1 MLSTYN
7 KRLEPGAITRL
18 RPLPP
23 SYFCTCH
30 SQTMPC
36 SPARLT
42 TTVILCAATLLLS
55 ACLVRTRVVG
65 PPGKVANRPLLTA
78 HKEELIDRIHQ
89 MSDRIQSFTMKTDM
103 AASVGSLY
111 SGAVKDYATIAG
123 VLLYRRPDS
132 IRIIGQDPVVH
143 STLFDMASIGNEFR
157 LSIPSKS
164 RFVEGANDAP
174 AKSANKLENLRPVAF
189 LSALLIEPPD
199 AKTDVTLMEDD
210 TDETKAVYI
219 LFIIRRRGDQLRL
232 LRNVYFDRYTL
243 QIVRQKTFDPSGA
256 ILSESKY
263 SGWKPYGGLS
273 FPTVVDIKRPQ
284 DNYEVTLTISDVKF
298 NTGDVTPEK
307 FVLVQPPGYQLQ
319 QIKELP

>member
-1 MLSTYN
+1 MPRST
-7 KRLEPGAITRL
+7 
-18 RPLPP
+18 
-23 SYFCTCH
+23 
-30 SQTMPC
+30 
-36 SPARLT
+36 ARLT
-42 TTVILCAATLLLS
+42 TRVMLCAVTLLLP
-55 ACLVRTRVVG
+55 ACLVRTRVVA

-78 HKEELIDRIHQ
+78 RKEDLIDRIHQ
-89 MSDRIQSFTMKTDM
+89 ISDRIQSFTMKADM

-111 SGAVKDYATIAG
+111 NGAVKDYATIAG
-123 VLLYRRPDS
+123 ILIFLRPDL

-143 STLFDMASIGNEFR
+143 STLFDMASVGNEFH

-164 RFVEGANDAP
+164 RFIEGANDAP
-174 AKSANKLENLRPVAF
+174 AKSPNKLENLRPAAF
-189 LSALLIEPPD
+189 LSALLIQPPD
-199 AKTDVTLMEDD
+199 AKTNVTLMEDD
-210 TDETKAVYI
+210 TDETKAIYI
-219 LFIIRRRGDQLRL
+219 LFIIRRNGDQLQL
-232 LRNVYFDRYTL
+232 LRNFYFDRYTL
-243 QIVRQKTFDPSGA
+243 QIVGQKIFDPSGE

-263 SGWKPYGGLS
+263 AGWKPFGNIS